1 MTVTC
6 CPDVPVLEFDFIYVL
21 TLKKRERERERE
33 RERNVLGAKGFYFA
47 YICIMRNSFKVWVTN
62 PSEFIRQPTVIIFK
76 FNMGG
81 ITHIKVS
88 TI

>member
-1 MTVTC
+1 MTVIC
-6 CPDVPVLEFDFIYVL
+6 CPDVPVLELDFIYIL
-21 TLKKRERERERE
+21 TLKKRE

-62 PSEFIRQPTVIIFK
+62 PSEFIHQPTVIIFK

-81 ITHIKVS
+81 ITHIKMS